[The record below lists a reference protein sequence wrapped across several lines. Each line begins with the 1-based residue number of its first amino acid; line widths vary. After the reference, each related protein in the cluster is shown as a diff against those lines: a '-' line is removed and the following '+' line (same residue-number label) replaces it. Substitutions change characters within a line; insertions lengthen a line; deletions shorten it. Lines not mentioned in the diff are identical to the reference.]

1 MAELDKVIKAL
12 ELCCYRDETFRNP
25 LEHGFNCA
33 NCTYFSEC
41 DKIHSFCGDKL
52 KKDALELLKAQ
63 EEIIQ
68 ELINVGVPHNFQRE
82 QPWLVTY
89 MYKITAIV
97 QKAFKLKD
105 EE

>member
-1 MAELDKVIKAL
+1 MAELDKVIKG
-12 ELCCYRDETFRNP
+12 
-25 LEHGFNCA
+25 LEHCKRESKHIDDNPCNGCP
-33 NCTYFSEC
+33 YYELKEC
-41 DKIHSFCGDKL
+41 PQMMA
-52 KKDALELLKAQ
+52 DALELLKEQ
-63 EEIIQ
+63 DEIIQ

-97 QKAFKLKD
+97 QKAFKLKG

>member
-1 MAELDKVIKAL
+1 MAELDLDKLQRSIKA
-12 ELCCYRDETFRNP
+12 CAHHP
-25 LEHGFNCA
+25 EHDCNNCE
-33 NCTYFSEC
+33 YS
-41 DKIHSFCGDKL
+41 DDKL
-52 KKDALELLKAQ
+52 WCYNDELISDFDRVMELLKAQ
-63 EEIIQ
+63 DEIIQ

-97 QKAFKLKD
+97 QKAFKLKG